1 MQRLSH
7 GHLRFH
13 SAGIDVYQRPPM
25 DQSNALGELRDTS
38 KAYQQSAGSDVV
50 QARFIGI

>member
-13 SAGIDVYQRPPM
+13 SAGIDIYQRLPM

-38 KAYQQSAGSDVV
+38 KADQQSAGSDVV

>member
-1 MQRLSH
+1 
-7 GHLRFH
+7 LRFH
-13 SAGIDVYQRPPM
+13 SAGIDICQRPPT

-38 KAYQQSAGSDVV
+38 KADQRSAGSDVV